1 MQIKTTEIIS
11 YIKMNLMAFPYTNET
26 ENGENKKRK
35 KILKH
40 YFKNKTNTSLKES
53 HINFL
58 RY

>member
-1 MQIKTTEIIS
+1 
-11 YIKMNLMAFPYTNET
+11 MNLMTFPYGNET

-58 RY
+58 